1 MRFRLPQFLDIEDKV
16 FGPFTFKQFAYLI
29 GALAFGYLFWRIIP
43 AKVIAIPL
51 IFIFSGTFLALAF
64 VKVNN
69 RPFAD
74 ILESAYKFLIGNKTY
89 VWHHEQKIEK
99 GEPKKDLRAL
109 DILKKKQIKE
119 EEISSFEKIKE
130 LSGKL
135 DILDEKKKH
144 AINLREELIK
154 RNERK
159 N

>member
-1 MRFRLPQFLDIEDKV
+1 MQFRLPQFLDIEDKV

-29 GALAFGYLFWRIIP
+29 GALAF
-43 AKVIAIPL
+43 
-51 IFIFSGTFLALAF
+51 
-64 VKVNN
+64 VKVNH

-89 VWHHEQKIEK
+89 VWHQEQKIEK
-99 GEPKKDLRAL
+99 EEPKKDLRAL

-119 EEISSFEKIKE
+119 EELSSFEKIKE

>member
-1 MRFRLPQFLDIEDKV
+1 MQFRLPQFLDIEDKI
-16 FGPFTFKQFAYLI
+16 FGPFTLKQFGYLL

-43 AKVIAIPL
+43 IKILAIPL
-51 IFIFSGTFLALAF
+51 IFIFSGLFLALAF

-69 RPFAD
+69 RPFTD

-89 VWHHEQKIEK
+89 VWHQGEKIEK
-99 GEPKKDLRAL
+99 EEPKKDLRAL
-109 DILKKKQIKE
+109 DILKRNQVQE
-119 EEISSFEKIKE
+119 EKSPFETIKE

-154 RNERK
+154 K
-159 N
+159 NTKKNY